1 MVSELDEKRVSA
13 SISLAESE
21 KNEIKNMAKEYG
33 LFLSAFLR
41 FAAKEF
47 ATKHAKTLNSGN

>member
-1 MVSELDEKRVSA
+1 MLSELDEKRVSA

-21 KNEIKNMAKEYG
+21 KAEIKNMANKYG
-33 LFLSAFLR
+33 LFLSEFLR

-47 ATKHAKTLNSGN
+47 ATKHAKTLNTGN